1 MRTLTINKNDAG
13 QRADKFL
20 SKALV
25 GLPSSLLYKYFRKK
39 CVKINGTHAKGT
51 EILKIGDI
59 LTLYISDEFFPDTKA
74 SSKKTSVLHTLKNED
89 IAYEDENI
97 IILDKAQ
104 GESVHSSLPDEESK
118 ENETC
123 LVDRLIGYLIL
134 KGEYNPENENSF
146 TPALCNRLDRNTSG
160 LVIAA
165 KNAEALRIMNE
176 KIKERQMDKIYH
188 AVVYGV
194 PDKKEA
200 TLKDFHYK
208 NRSENRVYIFPSKQV
223 ATKALGKVNDNDIKT
238 VITKYKVIESFKDTS
253 LLEVELITGRTHQ
266 IRAHLAYIGHPIV
279 GDGKYGINHKVK
291 TGVKYQKLCSYSLT
305 FKFTS
310 DAGILSYLD
319 GKTFKSKR
327 DVTF

>member
-13 QRADKFL
+13 QRTDKFL
-20 SKALV
+20 TKALV

-39 CVKINGTHAKGT
+39 CVKINGIHAKGA
-51 EILKIGDI
+51 EILKTGDI

-74 SSKKTSVLHTLKNED
+74 TSKKQLVLHTLKSED
-89 IAYEDENI
+89 IAYEDENV

-118 ENETC
+118 ENEVC
-123 LVDRLIGYLIL
+123 LVDKLIGYLVA

-188 AVVYGV
+188 AVILGV

-208 NRSENRVYIFPSKQV
+208 NRTENRVYIFPSKAAAV
-223 ATKALGKVNDNDIKT
+223 KKLGKVNENDIKT
-238 VITKYKVIESFKDTS
+238 VITKYRVLESVKDTS
-253 LLEVELITGRTHQ
+253 LVEVELITGRTHQ

-279 GDGKYGINHKVK
+279 GDGKYGINHKLK

-310 DAGILSYLD
+310 DAGILSYLN
-319 GKTFKSKR
+319 GKTFISRR
-327 DVTF
+327 DVAF